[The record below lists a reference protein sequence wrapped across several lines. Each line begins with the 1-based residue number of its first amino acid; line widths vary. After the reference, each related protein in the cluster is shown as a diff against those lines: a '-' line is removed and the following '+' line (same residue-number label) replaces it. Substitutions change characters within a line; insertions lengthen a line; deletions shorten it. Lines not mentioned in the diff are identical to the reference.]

1 VRNLL
6 SDDRFSSS
14 AFRLPSSAFRLP
26 LHGGVP
32 ILAALILGC
41 GAPNT
46 PPPNGVETITGLE
59 RFGWDQPAAD
69 AGELASFR
77 YALYVDEARS
87 EATDVSCAPGASG
100 RFACTCRLPA
110 LSSGAHTLQV
120 AAFVLDAGATRE
132 SARSAALRVVKQ

>member
-1 VRNLL
+1 M
-6 SDDRFSSS
+6 
-14 AFRLPSSAFRLP
+14 
-26 LHGGVP
+26 
-32 ILAALILGC
+32 GC

-46 PPPNGVETITGLE
+46 PPSGGGETITGLE

-87 EATDVSCAPGASG
+87 EATDVSCAPGAAAG

-110 LSSGAHTLQV
+110 LSSGAHSLQV
-120 AAFVLDAGATRE
+120 AAFVLDAGVTRE
-132 SARSAALRVVKQ
+132 SARSAAVRVVKQ